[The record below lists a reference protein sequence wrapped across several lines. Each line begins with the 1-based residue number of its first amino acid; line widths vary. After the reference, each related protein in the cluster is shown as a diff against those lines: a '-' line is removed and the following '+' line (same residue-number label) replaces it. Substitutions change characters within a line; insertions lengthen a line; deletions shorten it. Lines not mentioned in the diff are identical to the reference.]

1 MVPRSENPTRQSNSS
16 PPEYLN
22 LTSQT
27 NDLLRVD
34 QWVSKATQG
43 ERTLSKRIAGQID
56 AYVGRRIR
64 LGRTLLGMTQ
74 DHLAT
79 LLGVT
84 YQQLQKYEKGV
95 NRISA
100 GRLIQ
105 VAGILGVPVDF
116 FYEDVTRSQLD
127 PGEQLSPRIVEFLG
141 TEEGVQ
147 LGKAFIRI
155 KAPQV
160 RRGLLDLIRLLA
172 KDDLPID
179 DSL

>member
-1 MVPRSENPTRQSNSS
+1 MP
-16 PPEYLN
+16 
-22 LTSQT
+22 
-27 NDLLRVD
+27 
-34 QWVSKATQG
+34 KATQ
-43 ERTLSKRIAGQID
+43 EEWTLSKRMAGHVD

-64 LGRTLLGMTQ
+64 LGRTLRGMTQ

-79 LLGVT
+79 LLSLT
-84 YQQLQKYEKGV
+84 YQQVHKYEKGV

-105 VAGILGVPVDF
+105 VAEILGVTVGF
-116 FYEDVTRSQLD
+116 FYEDVPCS
-127 PGEQLSPRIVEFLG
+127 PSEPAEEWSPRIVEFLG

-147 LGKAFIRI
+147 FGKAFVRI
-155 KAPQV
+155 KEPQI
-160 RRGLLDLIRLLA
+160 RRGLFNLILLLA

>member
-1 MVPRSENPTRQSNSS
+1 
-16 PPEYLN
+16 
-22 LTSQT
+22 
-27 NDLLRVD
+27 
-34 QWVSKATQG
+34 
-43 ERTLSKRIAGQID
+43 
-56 AYVGRRIR
+56 
-64 LGRTLLGMTQ
+64 MTQ

>member
-1 MVPRSENPTRQSNSS
+1 MGVEP
-16 PPEYLN
+16 
-22 LTSQT
+22 
-27 NDLLRVD
+27 
-34 QWVSKATQG
+34 TQG
-43 ERTLSKRIAGQID
+43 EWTLSKRIAGQID

-64 LGRTLLGMTQ
+64 LGRTFLGMTQ

-84 YQQLQKYEKGV
+84 YQQLQKYENGV

-100 GRLIQ
+100 GRLSQ
-105 VAGILGVPVDF
+105 VAKILGVPVDF
-116 FYEDVTRSQLD
+116 FYEDVTRSQSESA
-127 PGEQLSPRIVEFLG
+127 EQLHPRVVQFLG

-155 KAPQV
+155 KAPQI
-160 RRGLLDLIRLLA
+160 RRRLLDLVRLLA
-172 KDDLPID
+172 KDID